1 MSAIELKN
9 QIHQYLDQVD
19 DSFLKA
25 IHSMLDTY
33 VKGNENA
40 VIGYDVHG
48 EPILASQAKKQYEKD
63 LKAVEKGA
71 FITAKDLRKESKKWL
86 KPTK

>member
-1 MSAIELKN
+1 MSVIEIKN
-9 QIHQYLDQVD
+9 QIHQYLDEVD

-33 VKGNENA
+33 VKGQKDA
-40 VIGYDVHG
+40 IIGYDVAG
-48 EPILASQAKKQYEKD
+48 KPLYASQAKKQYEND
-63 LKAVEKGA
+63 LKAVEKGE
-71 FITAKDLRKESKKWL
+71 FMTAKDLRKVSKKWL

>member
-1 MSAIELKN
+1 MSAIEIKN
-9 QIHQYLDQVD
+9 QIHQYLEEVD

-33 VKGNENA
+33 VKGKKDT
-40 VIGYDVHG
+40 VIGYDVKG
-48 EPILASQAKKQYEKD
+48 EPILASQAQKQYEKD

-71 FITAKDLRKESKKWL
+71 FITNKELRKVSKEWL

>member
-1 MSAIELKN
+1 MNAKELKN
-9 QIHQYLDQVD
+9 KIHQYLDQVD

-33 VKGNENA
+33 VKGQKDT
-40 VIGYDVHG
+40 VIGYDVKG

-63 LKAVEKGA
+63 IKAVEKGA
-71 FITAKDLRKESKKWL
+71 FITNKDLRKVSKKWL
-86 KPTK
+86 KTTN

>member
-1 MSAIELKN
+1 MSAVELKN
-9 QIHQYLDQVD
+9 QIHQYLNQVD

-33 VKGNENA
+33 VKGRKDE
-40 VIGYDVHG
+40 VIGYDTKG

-63 LKAVEKGA
+63 LKAVENGA
-71 FITAKDLRKESKKWL
+71 YITNKELRKVSKEWL